1 MRTKQIF
8 FVAVCFMTLL
18 SISACAQKVKRPDSY
33 NYQRGNEAVQK
44 QAWDEA
50 IKYFNLDL
58 QENPKNGYSYS
69 GVAYVRLMK
78 TEYGQGLTA
87 VEQALKYLPKKDK
100 EFMAF
105 AYSIRGDIY
114 SNLGDTTKAI
124 NDFSEA
130 IRLTPE
136 GVKLYEK
143 RSKLYYFQDEY
154 DLAEADYR
162 RITAIDPGDAMGYMG
177 LGVLANER
185 QQWEK
190 AIRQFDYVTKLE
202 PDYSSAYAFRAESYL
217 GLEKWDEATDDILK
231 AFNRDM
237 GDGMAYELV
246 KDLKEPARSLFLT
259 KLKISSAKAPN
270 ESFWYYLAALMYSR
284 KNDYDNAI
292 SSYEK
297 AIEIDAD
304 PEIYAALA
312 FCYALKGNYRLAIR
326 ELDAALNIDSTMT
339 DFRADRARFYYEV
352 GDIETA
358 FKELD
363 AVIKVCPDNANNYY
377 LRGWYKEIK
386 GDLDGAVEDLS
397 ISLALDPNYTNALLS
412 RADAYLKQGKE
423 EEAKTD
429 FRKIIDIEETSG
441 EFECVQYAY
450 HALGNDEK
458 ALEVMNLILEKDTTY
473 AGNYYDAACLYG
485 RMGDKEKSIEC
496 IKKALGKGFRR
507 FAHMEA
513 DNDMDLI
520 RDTEE
525 YKELIKIYSAKD
537 EPVADEG
544 EKEENEAE
552 VGKRTVFEIPFT
564 KESGICKVKCQ
575 INDLPLHFVFDTGAS
590 DVTLSMVEAT
600 FMMKNGYLTGRDV
613 VGSGR
618 YMDASGNVNVGT
630 VINLKKVTFGDSEL
644 TNVRASVVRNQ
655 KAPLL
660 LGQSVLGRLGKI
672 EIDNQKRVIRITP
685 IAF

>member
-1 MRTKQIF
+1 
-8 FVAVCFMTLL
+8 
-18 SISACAQKVKRPDSY
+18 
-33 NYQRGNEAVQK
+33 
-44 QAWDEA
+44 
-50 IKYFNLDL
+50 
-58 QENPKNGYSYS
+58 
-69 GVAYVRLMK
+69 
-78 TEYGQGLTA
+78 
-87 VEQALKYLPKKDK
+87 
-100 EFMAF
+100 
-105 AYSIRGDIY
+105 
-114 SNLGDTTKAI
+114 
-124 NDFSEA
+124 
-130 IRLTPE
+130 
-136 GVKLYEK
+136 
-143 RSKLYYFQDEY
+143 
-154 DLAEADYR
+154 
-162 RITAIDPGDAMGYMG
+162 
-177 LGVLANER
+177 
-185 QQWEK
+185 
-190 AIRQFDYVTKLE
+190 
-202 PDYSSAYAFRAESYL
+202 
-217 GLEKWDEATDDILK
+217 
-231 AFNRDM
+231 
-237 GDGMAYELV
+237 
-246 KDLKEPARSLFLT
+246 
-259 KLKISSAKAPN
+259 
-270 ESFWYYLAALMYSR
+270 MYSR

-312 FCYALKGNYRLAIR
+312 FCYALKGNYRRAIR

-339 DFRADRARFYYEV
+339 DFRADRARFYYEA

-363 AVIKVCPDNANNYY
+363 AVIRVCPDNANNYY

-429 FRKIIDIEETSG
+429 FRKIIDIEEKSG

-458 ALEVMNLILEKDTTY
+458 ALEVMNIILEKDTMY

-496 IKKALGKGFRR
+496 IKKALEKGFRR

-525 YKELIKIYSAKD
+525 YKELIKNYSVKD
-537 EPVADEG
+537 EPVANEG

-552 VGKRTVFEIPFT
+552 VGKRTVSEIPFT
-564 KESGICKVKCQ
+564 KESGICKVICQ

-600 FMMKNGYLTGRDV
+600 FMMKNGYLTRRDV